1 MFAGTMDVSAS
12 LGGDHA
18 QEYIAL
24 HRPSQGEPLPS
35 VAAQLAKQLD
45 TLNIFDTFCDQ
56 IDVKRLG

>member
-1 MFAGTMDVSAS
+1 MRMSPLS
-12 LGGDHA
+12 GDHA
-18 QEYIAL
+18 QKGIAL

-56 IDVKRLG
+56 IESPRIL